1 MSRIYRPAILL
12 VLSLSVLMSSFSFAA
27 NDEAATAAQ
36 IKALQKN
43 VRQLTAVLN
52 ETQVEKKSVQGEL
65 RSIDKKIGKLA
76 KQIGI
81 LNKELGGAEAKLK
94 KLQASRQPILSSL
107 REQAKG
113 LEVQL
118 RQQYKTGKL
127 PRLQLLLTQ
136 RDPEQVSRMLQ
147 YYDRINQTLADK
159 LQHFRDDLVKLDQ
172 AEQAIRGT
180 QQTVFDRRDALQ
192 SSAAELKSGRSER
205 KQILAKLEKELK
217 AGSKKLKTLK
227 ADQQRLEKVLA
238 QLQISISEV
247 ALGGNDRAF
256 AELKGR
262 LPWPVKGTLTRGFGS
277 MREGVRFDGVIL
289 TAKQGRAVKAIH
301 HGRVVFSDWLRG
313 YGLLLI
319 IDHGGG
325 YMTMYGQA
333 DSLMKDVGEWV
344 SAKETV
350 ATVGN
355 SGGSSKPGLFFA
367 LRYKG
372 KARNPKQWLV
382 RR

>member
-1 MSRIYRPAILL
+1 MRLIFQPVILL
-12 VLSLSVLMSSFSFAA
+12 ALILSLLTPSFSFAA
-27 NDEAATAAQ
+27 SEEAATAAQ
-36 IKALQKN
+36 IKALQKS
-43 VRQLTAVLN
+43 VRQLTATLN
-52 ETQVEKKSVQGEL
+52 ETKGDKKSVQGEL
-65 RSIDKKIGKLA
+65 RGIDKKIGKLA
-76 KQIGI
+76 KQIGT
-81 LNKELGGAEAKLK
+81 LNKQLGGAEAKLK
-94 KLQASRQPILSSL
+94 KLQASRKPILASL
-107 REQAKG
+107 REQARG
-113 LEVQL
+113 LETQL
-118 RQQYKTGKL
+118 KQQYKTGKL

-147 YYDRINQTLADK
+147 YYDRINQTMTDK
-159 LQHFRDDLVKLDQ
+159 LQRFRDDLVQLDQ
-172 AEQAIRGT
+172 AEQAIRST

-192 SSAAELKSGRSER
+192 VSATELKSSRGER
-205 KQILAKLEKELK
+205 KQVLAKLEKQLK
-217 AGSKKLKTLK
+217 AGSRKLKNLK

-238 QLQISISEV
+238 QLQISINEV

-256 AELKGR
+256 SELKGR

-289 TAKQGRAVKAIH
+289 AAKQGRAVKSIH

-333 DSLMKDVGEWV
+333 DSLLKDVGEWV

-355 SGGSSKPGLFFA
+355 SGGNSKPSLFFA

-382 RR
+382 KR

>member
-1 MSRIYRPAILL
+1 MSQVIQPAIILAL
-12 VLSLSVLMSSFSFAA
+12 ILSLFVPSFSLAA
-27 NDEAATAAQ
+27 GEEAATAAQ
-36 IKALQKN
+36 IKALQKS
-43 VRQLTAVLN
+43 VRQLTATLSD
-52 ETQVEKKSVQGEL
+52 TKGEKTSVQGEL
-65 RSIDKKIGKLA
+65 RNTDKKIGKLA

-81 LNKELGGAEAKLK
+81 LNKQLGGAETKLK
-94 KLQASRQPILSSL
+94 KLQISRKPILASL
-107 REQAKG
+107 RKQAKG

-118 RQQYKTGKL
+118 KQQYKTGKL

-147 YYDRINQTLADK
+147 YYDRINQTMTDK
-159 LQHFRDDLVKLDQ
+159 LQRFRDDLVKLDQ
-172 AEQAIRGT
+172 AEQAIRST

-192 SSAAELKSGRSER
+192 TSAAELKSSRGER
-205 KQILAKLEKELK
+205 KQVLAKLEKQLK
-217 AGSKKLKTLK
+217 AGSRKLKTLK
-227 ADQQRLEKVLA
+227 ADQKRLEKVLA
-238 QLQISISEV
+238 QLQISINEV

-256 AELKGR
+256 SELKGR

-289 TAKQGRAVKAIH
+289 AAKQGRAIKAIH

-333 DSLMKDVGEWV
+333 DSLLKDVGEWV

-355 SGGSSKPGLFFA
+355 SGGNSKPSLFFA

-382 RR
+382 KR